1 MINLNNKHCVVLGAN
16 GQVGRALVKTLEA
29 AGATVTALTRKDVDA
44 SNLSSLED
52 YIKNKNAQA
61 SMDYLFNCVAYT
73 AVDNAESEPKLAD
86 KLNHQAPSLLAELSH
101 KLDFKLVHY
110 STDYVYPGDGETPYT
125 ENSPTGPL
133 SVYGKTKLAG
143 DLAVQAKAPTAL
155 IGRTSWVYDCEGK
168 NFVNTMLRLAESK
181 TELNVV
187 NDQIGA
193 PTSAD
198 YIAATT
204 LKLLTKES
212 RGMFHIVPAGHT
224 SWAEFARE
232 IFKIKH
238 LNVKV
243 HGIPTSEY
251 PTPAK
256 RPLNSRLSTDKLC
269 STLHE
274 PIPDWRQVLAKT
286 LGSQ

>member
-1 MINLNNKHCVVLGAN
+1 MTTINNKHCVVLGAN
-16 GQVGRALVKTLEA
+16 GQVGRALVKALETT
-29 AGATVTALTRKDVDA
+29 GAKVTALTRKDVDV
-44 SNLSSLED
+44 SDLSSLED
-52 YIKNKNAQA
+52 HIKSKNAQTNIN
-61 SMDYLFNCVAYT
+61 YLFNCIAYT
-73 AVDNAESEPKLAD
+73 AVDNAENEPDLAD
-86 KLNHQAPSLLAELSH
+86 KLNHQVPSLLAELSQQ
-101 KLDFKLVHY
+101 LGFKLVHY
-110 STDYVYPGDGETPYT
+110 STDYVYPGDGEAPYS

-143 DLAVQAKAPTAL
+143 DKAIINNAPTAL
-155 IGRTSWVYDCEGK
+155 IGRTSWVYDREGK
-168 NFVNTMLRLAESK
+168 NFVNTMLRLAESR

-198 YIAATT
+198 FIAETT
-204 LKLLTKES
+204 LKLLAKEQQ
-212 RGMFHIVPAGHT
+212 GVFHIVPAGHT

-238 LNVKV
+238 LDVTV
-243 HGIPTSEY
+243 HGIPSSEY

-256 RPLNSRLSTDKLC
+256 RPLNSRLSTEKLC
-269 STLHE
+269 SALNQ

-286 LGSQ
+286 LGS